1 MTFYLK
7 QGNNLISNMS
17 IITFSIILIGLSLIV
32 SLISLIKEEYMASV
46 FFLFVAFLL
55 GIGIYDQKKI
65 DNANNVEDT
74 YVIYEC
80 EEDSIIK

>member
-1 MTFYLK
+1 
-7 QGNNLISNMS
+7 MS

-65 DNANNVEDT
+65 DNVNNVEDT